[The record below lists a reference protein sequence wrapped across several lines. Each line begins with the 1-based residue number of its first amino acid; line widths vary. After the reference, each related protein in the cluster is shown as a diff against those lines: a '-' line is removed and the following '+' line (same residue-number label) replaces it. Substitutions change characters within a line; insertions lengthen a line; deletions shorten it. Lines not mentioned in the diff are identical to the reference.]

1 MKILKDL
8 KTFFTINL
16 ILVSFLLIGDFLASR
31 IITNNI
37 NEKSYVNYSKQISKL
52 ADGTF
57 NGLEEL
63 VSDFASDEELIKL
76 LNKKG
81 SHEQK
86 EKSIMSNVKY
96 AKALLTTISF
106 AESLYVV
113 DDKEKELYSSNGYHK
128 DYDMVSRPWFE
139 EAFKENMEGK
149 KVIITP
155 MHRDYFNDRYTISI
169 VSFIKDKNH
178 KVLGCVILNTYMDT
192 FTRYMGDLYGD
203 DGNVKMFIK
212 LLDGKYYDYYSGIK
226 TLDEIKS
233 QKGVHIVDN
242 GNMLFA
248 FNSNASTIHRVI
260 SNVNT
265 INLVMFVVFILLTLV
280 SFIVV
285 KKKILGSLLLNINK
299 LKNILVY
306 LNKYD
311 EEKFES
317 KKGFEQL
324 DFIVNAFD
332 EAIDEKARE
341 YILYDSLT
349 KVLNRKGLL
358 EEFNREAKKG
368 REFAII
374 FIDLNKFKN
383 INDVYG
389 HLAGDDY
396 LKGFSKMLSK
406 ALKNRGVLARVSG
419 DEFVILYKNYTSK
432 MELKS
437 FFKNNVFKVF
447 KENRLLDKKLLVTFS
462 AGAAIYPADG
472 NTLSDLIKKSD
483 FMMYTNKKKGSSD
496 ELAFFDD
503 KGYKESE
510 EGETIS
516 IELEEAIKNNELF
529 LKYQPIVNR
538 GLKVVKAEALI
549 RWENKKLGFV
559 PPDKFIKIAE
569 ETREIIKIGYFV
581 IDRLCKDIK
590 IIKESGINDVVFNVN
605 VSAIQLLEPSFA
617 FKAKKIVEKNN
628 LKCRDICIEITESV
642 MIEEE
647 EVSLKNLDL
656 LKLYGFKLSL
666 DDFGT
671 GYTSFAYLKKFKG
684 ESLKIDKTI
693 LDDAVDNEYRI
704 INSIKEIGEE
714 LDFNVVIEGVER
726 KEQFE
731 ALSKIGCSYFQGFYF
746 SKPIMINEL
755 KDFINKS

>member
-16 ILVSFLLIGDFLASR
+16 VLVSFLLIGDFLASR

-37 NEKSYVNYSKQISKL
+37 NEKSYQNYSKQISKL

-57 NGLEEL
+57 NGLENL

-81 SHEQK
+81 SHEDK

-96 AKALLTTISF
+96 AKSLLTTISF

-139 EAFKENMEGK
+139 EAFKESMEGK

-155 MHRDYFNDRYTISI
+155 LHRDYFNDRYTISI
-169 VSFIKDKNH
+169 VSFIKDKNN

-203 DGNVKMFIK
+203 DGNVKMYIK
-212 LLDGKYYDYYSGIK
+212 LLDDKYYDYYSGIK
-226 TLDEIKS
+226 TLSEIKA

-242 GNMLFA
+242 GDMLFA

-265 INLVMFVVFILLTLV
+265 VNLVMFLVFILLTLV

-311 EEKFES
+311 EEKFKS
-317 KKGFEQL
+317 KEGFEQL

-349 KVLNRKGLL
+349 KVLNRKGLS
-358 EEFNREAKKG
+358 EEFNKEIKKG
-368 REFAII
+368 RPFAII

-389 HLAGDDY
+389 HLSGDDY
-396 LKGFSKMLSK
+396 LKGFSKILSK
-406 ALKNRGVLARVSG
+406 AIKNRGVLARVSG

-432 MELKS
+432 MELKN
-437 FFKNNVFKVF
+437 FFQNNVIKTF
-447 KENRLLDKKLLVTFS
+447 KENRLLENKLLVTFS
-462 AGAAIYPADG
+462 AGAAIYPTDG

-510 EGETIS
+510 EEETIS
-516 IELEEAIKNNELF
+516 IELEQAIKNNELF
-529 LKYQPIVNR
+529 LKYQPIVNKDV
-538 GLKVVKAEALI
+538 KVVKAEALI

-590 IIKESGINDVVFNVN
+590 IIKESGIDDVVFNVN

-617 FKAKKIVEKNN
+617 IKAKKIVEKNN
-628 LKCRDICIEITESV
+628 LKCKDICIEITESV

-704 INSIKEIGEE
+704 IKSIKEISEE
-714 LDFNVVIEGVER
+714 LDFKVVIEGVER

-731 ALSKIGCSYFQGFYF
+731 ALRKIGCNYFQGFYF